1 MDDVWFATNCL
12 FQHDGL
18 IYSFRDEIIELN
30 PYTWYGIHPK
40 CLGDL
45 DLTLTK
51 LLGGKS
57 LPISKFP
64 TRSLTPL
71 GIVPAPLDQ
80 RGRCV
85 PLEIDGEIGV
95 FISVGNWFSLRSLT
109 WRKLASPPLDP
120 IALFPNALFG
130 LGGRP
135 TLFGAPVKELKTT
148 D

>member
-1 MDDVWFATNCL
+1 MVNTCR
-12 FQHDGL
+12 FQ
-18 IYSFRDEIIELN
+18 N
-30 PYTWYGIHPK
+30 VPP
-40 CLGDL
+40 C
-45 DLTLTK
+45 
-51 LLGGKS
+51 
-57 LPISKFP
+57 
-64 TRSLTPL
+64 RSLTPL

-85 PLEIDGEIGV
+85 PLEIDGELGV

-135 TLFGAPVKELKTT
+135 TLFGAPVKELKNYRLMVFFSFFALLFL
-148 D
+148 DL